1 MWAGDL
7 GAGAMQ
13 WYQYNDDDTST
24 ATHDTANASANTQAN
39 HSSASYI
46 AAHNECS
53 DYSAAAAN

>member
-1 MWAGDL
+1 MRAGDL

-13 WYQYNDDDTST
+13 WYQYNNDTYT
-24 ATHDTANASANTQAN
+24 ATHDTANASANIQAN
-39 HSSASYI
+39 DSAAHYI